1 MSTLPSTKPLD
12 PARASDAARHDSR
25 AMRVMRN
32 IDLIVLAAALP
43 IFLAAGFP
51 ILGWATAA
59 GAWIGQRLLRDWMAG
74 RARRSEDVR
83 EQVGYMAGSMIA
95 RGWLV
100 SLTILGMGLATD
112 EDVGLSAAVL
122 FVLTFTFYLTFSM
135 ITRPFD
141 QEGAV

>member
-1 MSTLPSTKPLD
+1 MSTLPSTNPID
-12 PARASDAARHDSR
+12 PARSPERTRDDSR
-25 AMRVMRN
+25 ALRVMRN
-32 IDLIVLAAALP
+32 IDLVVLAVALP

-59 GAWIGQRLLRDWMAG
+59 GAWIGQRLLRDWMEG
-74 RARRSEDVR
+74 RARRSKDPR

-100 SLTILGMGLATD
+100 SLVILGVGLTTN

-141 QEGAV
+141 EEGAV